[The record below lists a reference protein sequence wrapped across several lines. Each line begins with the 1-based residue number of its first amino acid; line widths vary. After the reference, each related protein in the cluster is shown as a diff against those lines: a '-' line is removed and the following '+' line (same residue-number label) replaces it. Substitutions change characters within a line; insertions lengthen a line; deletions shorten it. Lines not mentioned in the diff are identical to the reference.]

1 MTEKIHTD
9 QETNT
14 DVGAEEKRAYQPP
27 SLVRYGPLFFNT
39 QAKTCS
45 ELAQALDPEKD
56 VCDPPDGDAIGDGN
70 DTGAAK
76 GGADTDTD
84 PKLDGPR

>member
-1 MTEKIHTD
+1 MTEKNYTG
-9 QETNT
+9 QEADT
-14 DVGAEEKRAYQPP
+14 DVGAEEKRVYQPP

-45 ELAQALDPEKD
+45 EAAQSLDPESD
-56 VCDPPDGDAIGDGN
+56 ICDPPDADSIGDGT
-70 DTGAAK
+70 DEGTGK

-84 PKLDGPR
+84 PKLDAP